1 MISRIRQAS
10 LISTLLSNRSQS
22 YAMMNE
28 WEKSLADAA
37 SSLIMQPG
45 NANIRPHDAC
55 DWEEG
60 SDGEESD
67 GNGDGIE
74 NVNKFIHTFHKGAM
88 TKNSTTRLVL
98 IEL

>member
-1 MISRIRQAS
+1 MTCVAESMQSRSCLFTVSSPIRFLCLQFQ
-10 LISTLLSNRSQS
+10 LSDSDNDD
-22 YAMMNE
+22 NE
-28 WEKSLADAA
+28 GSG
-37 SSLIMQPG
+37 IG
-45 NANIRPHDAC
+45 
-55 DWEEG
+55 DWEED